1 MASTTYQYI
10 LDLKDKMSGSLKKA
24 GVEGSKT
31 YDQLQRQQER
41 LNDTARG
48 FTSILGKIGIAF
60 GAFELGKKIIT
71 AGADIE
77 STRASFE
84 VLLGSIEKGN
94 EMIAA
99 IKSYGALSPYEAKGL
114 MENAKLMLAFGINQ
128 EKVLPTMQMLGDVA
142 MGNQEKMNSLTLAY
156 AQMSATGR
164 LMGQDLLQMINA
176 GFNPLQIM
184 AENVA
189 KTTGV
194 TMPQAMIQLK
204 KAMEDGKISAA
215 MVEGAFR
222 QVTEEGGKFFNMAE
236 RQGQTVAGRWSTL
249 IDNINQIFTNFG
261 EQTNSTVGRLIESM
275 IRFVE
280 WVGKNQETLMSLGKA
295 ALWVAGTI
303 AVYRGVML
311 AQLAI
316 TKLAVFWQAVQLVSI
331 NVLGD
336 GFLTASV
343 AQKVFAA
350 GQWAINA
357 AMSANPI
364 GLIIAGVA
372 ALTAGIIYAYNK
384 FGWFRGAILASWEA
398 IKGFGNIIKEYV
410 VDRIKGLIS
419 GLGSIAEAIGLLFK
433 GKFSAAYDAAKE
445 GAAGIFGIEA
455 KANAINNAKKV
466 GEQIGAAYKKGVG
479 EVQAKNTAGVK
490 NGKAASATAAGTVG
504 AGGAGTAG
512 LEIPGV
518 GKDTAK
524 GISEGGSR
532 PTNVNITLGNLV
544 ETLNI
549 NTTTMKE
556 GTVELEQ
563 KVREALLR
571 VLNSANGVAY
581 GN

>member
-10 LDLKDKMSGSLKKA
+10 LDLKDKMSGALKKA
-24 GVEGSKT
+24 GVEGSNT
-31 YDQLQRQQER
+31 YDKLQKQQER

-176 GFNPLQIM
+176 GFNPLQVM

-189 KTTGV
+189 RTTGV
-194 TMPQAMIQLK
+194 TIPQAMIQLK

-249 IDNINQIFTNFG
+249 MDNINQIFTNFG
-261 EQTNSTVGRLIESM
+261 ESTNSTVGRLIESL
-275 IRFVE
+275 IKLVE
-280 WVGKNQETLMSLGKA
+280 WVGKNQETLLTIGKV
-295 ALWVAGTI
+295 ALWVVGIMTAYKV
-303 AVYRGVML
+303 AVLATQIPLML
-311 AQLAI
+311 M
-316 TKLAVFWQAVQLVSI
+316 
-331 NVLGD
+331 
-336 GFLTASV
+336 TA
-343 AQKVFAA
+343 A
-350 GQWAINA
+350 QWALNI
-357 AMSANPI
+357 AMTANPI
-364 GLIIAGVA
+364 GLIVAGIA
-372 ALTAGIIYAYNK
+372 ALTAGLIIAYNK
-384 FGWFRGAILASWEA
+384 IGWFRGAVLASWEA

-445 GAAGIFGIEA
+445 GAAGLFGITA
-455 KANAINNAKKV
+455 KANAISNAKKV

-490 NGKAASATAAGTVG
+490 NGKASTATAAVTGG